1 MSQQSQGPSL
11 DRLSQ
16 LPSELLVAIFKQCAD
31 FSSVWSLMRASK
43 LMFSVFNDRACEI
56 VSEVMLLAVPVQTRI
71 VMQGILAMYLGTFSQ
86 WEKYVTIG
94 NFMSTDI
101 RPANRII
108 ASSAQLRKFVY
119 LSHYIHVLA
128 HLCIERMIQRCLES
142 PLGQRQYPPGFRLP
156 TWTEEQRTVLA
167 LWRLIFWNQLK
178 IEGAKGSLG
187 WSTGELKRLASSHL
201 YDQYPSNASVYQA
214 FAAWLFIADI
224 SPAESSSDLSESPA
238 RDPFPLPS
246 MPSEFDWVE
255 FDWVCEPPPSS
266 RAITQ
271 GRTFEDCEHDL
282 NVMDPRPQS
291 GHTPQRGD
299 DESSPEA
306 AQGPSHDL
314 SGGSGPEDGTESPS
328 QPGADLTGEAVQPP
342 RLPARRFFYG
352 TPSEDESSDDDEW
365 NTTEDFQEDT
375 EDEESSSDSGSD
387 SSGDGPRRGVAIICR
402 MAYAPSSDEFY
413 IWGRPQPYVP
423 CPVRDYGPQSLR
435 GPEWEDL
442 DREPLSI
449 QLWHRTSGYF
459 PAGPA
464 KYMWFRPYARY
475 GFAFW
480 EERRMMQLGLWSHQ
494 ALDDPVEYY
503 QRWYTFLSQED
514 IKRLETNFG
523 YISDDDDYE

>member
-1 MSQQSQGPSL
+1 MSRQSHGPSL

-16 LPSELLVAIFKQCAD
+16 LPSELLVAIFEQCAD
-31 FSSVWSLMRASK
+31 FSSVWSLMRTSK

-56 VSEVMLLAVPVQTRI
+56 VSEVMLLAVPVQAQI
-71 VMQGILAMYLGTFSQ
+71 VMQGILAVQVGAFSQ
-86 WEKYVTIG
+86 WETYSDVIHYL
-94 NFMSTDI
+94 MSSDI

-119 LSHYIHVLA
+119 LSHYIHALA

-142 PLGQRQYPPGFRLP
+142 PLGQRQYPPGFRHP

-167 LWRLIFWNQLK
+167 LWRLLFWNQLK

-187 WSTGELKRLASSHL
+187 WSMDHLERLARSDLHDH
-201 YDQYPSNASVYQA
+201 YHYNAQVLQG
-214 FAAWLFIADI
+214 FAALGFIAEI
-224 SPAESSSDLSESPA
+224 SLAERSFDLSESPA
-238 RDPFPLPS
+238 RDPFPLPRI
-246 MPSEFDWVE
+246 PSEFDWLE

-266 RAITQ
+266 KD
-271 GRTFEDCEHDL
+271 RTFEYCEYDL
-282 NVMDPRPQS
+282 NVMFPLQQS
-291 GHTPQRGD
+291 GHTQQR

-306 AQGPSHDL
+306 AQDSVHDL
-314 SGGSGPEDGTESPS
+314 SGRSSLEHSPEHSRESPS
-328 QPGADLTGEAVQPP
+328 QPHLDLKGEAVQPSRRP
-342 RLPARRFFYG
+342 PARFFYG
-352 TPSEDESSDDDEW
+352 TPSEDESSNDNEW

-375 EDEESSSDSGSD
+375 ENEESSSGSSSD
-387 SSGDGPRRGVAIICR
+387 SSEDGPRIIRGCR
-402 MAYAPSSDEFY
+402 MAYTPSPSDEFY
-413 IWGRPQPYVP
+413 NQGRPHSVP
-423 CPVRDYGPQSLR
+423 RPVRDYGPQSLW

-442 DREPLSI
+442 GREPLGI
-449 QLWHRTSGYF
+449 QFWRSMSGDL

-464 KYMWFRPYARY
+464 KYMQFQPYARY

-494 ALDDPVEYY
+494 ALNDPVEYY